1 MMKMLKTLYKSGMVV
16 AIAALSACSSDSLID
31 REIVPGDSRI
41 LLAGAITRGATGTTE
56 TLDGYTNLFL
66 SAKTAPETGTPV
78 DYFTNVEMK
87 VGEAY
92 TGETNARYLNA
103 NAYYPLGGKEIKL
116 FAHTGKLND
125 GKIELTAGTD
135 KKNDYLISNG
145 DDGSGTAA
153 NSTKDKNATELKF
166 RHIMTKVEVVVK
178 VTDDAD
184 KKPESTPQ
192 TVKIELDKVFKDGTY
207 ALTTSPAS
215 DNADNKA
222 VPGTGL
228 YVLTVGT
235 HYLIPTGETLSGQS
249 GLFKSLII
257 DDYTAT
263 KPDLDAL
270 SIPKVTPEG
279 GNTPKE
285 DFVLKP
291 GYSYKLTFEIERLEI
306 RAITVTKKD
315 WDIKSG
321 NGSWDYN
328 PYQVKMQVE
337 GGYANT
343 GDKQITKIVLHHT
356 PQNSSNTYQYIG
368 SCKEEEKEGSKVVN
382 ANFLTLPTNI
392 SEGTLTADLYTKDG
406 LLIDGHEIEYKK
418 EEGANPQQFT
428 LSLGANGMT
437 KDADDYYEVKTP
449 LQFYYLMQS
458 PESAKY
464 KLKENIDLNSLPLD
478 IPQTDFP
485 AGAELDGNGHSL
497 LHLNL
502 KSSGLFKQNN
512 GTLKH
517 LHIAFSNI
525 DASGSADTY
534 VGGFCSVNTG
544 TIEACINEADIRA
557 KDTQTIGGICGKN
570 NASASQG
577 TDASGNATGTIL
589 ACLNTGNIPT
599 GQIIGGICGE
609 NASGAG
615 GAITACIHAGMLH
628 GSSNHNINTNL
639 GGICGLQSAVKTG
652 DAVINSC
659 YWLTGSARPQQG
671 VSQEKAIG
679 AFDKNITEDVQVGY
693 CTNTTNMT
701 ETLLRTEAVTKLNDA
716 LGTTSPWAFEYKEN
730 STGTYTTVWPVPV
743 AKTPSNP

>member
-41 LLAGAITRGATGTTE
+41 LLAGAITRGTTGTTE

-66 SAKTAPETGTPV
+66 SAKTAPATGTPA

-92 TGETNARYLNA
+92 TDKANARYLNA
-103 NAYYPLGGKEIKL
+103 NAYYPLGGKDIKL
-116 FAHTGKLND
+116 FAHTGKLNN
-125 GKIELTAGTD
+125 GKIALTAGT
-135 KKNDYLISNG
+135 KKENDYLISNG

-153 NSTKDKNATELKF
+153 NSTDKNATELKF
-166 RHIMTKVEVVVK
+166 RHIMTKVEV
-178 VTDDAD
+178 
-184 KKPESTPQ
+184 
-192 TVKIELDKVFKDGTY
+192 KIELSKTDPPVTAPTNIEIRFKNGAGGVNVTQNGTY
-207 ALTTSPAS
+207 LLTTAPDA
-215 DNADNKA
+215 DDKATPTGNAYTLKKDIN
-222 VPGTGL
+222 
-228 YVLTVGT
+228 
-235 HYLIPTGETLSGQS
+235 YLIPTGETLSGKK
-249 GLFKSLII
+249 GIFAYLKI
-257 DDYTAT
+257 DDYVAT
-263 KPDLDAL
+263 GDDLKEMK
-270 SIPKVTPEG
+270 IPQADLNGTQ
-279 GNTPKE
+279 T

-291 GYSYKLTFEIERLEI
+291 GYFYTLTFEIERLQI

-328 PYQVKMQVE
+328 PYQVKMQVD
-337 GGYANT
+337 GDYANT
-343 GDKQITKIVLHHT
+343 GEKQITKIVLHHT
-356 PQNSSNTYQYIG
+356 PNGSSDTYQYIG

-406 LLIDGHEIEYKK
+406 LLIDGHEIEYKG

-437 KDADDYYEVKTP
+437 QDAGGYYEVKTP

-464 KLKENIDLNSLPLD
+464 KLLNNIDLNSLPLD

-525 DASGSADTY
+525 DASGSADTH

-577 TDASGNATGTIL
+577 TDASGNAAGTII

-599 GQIIGGICGE
+599 GHIIGGICGE
-609 NASGAG
+609 NTNGAAD
-615 GAITACIHAGMLH
+615 AITACIHAGMLH

-639 GGICGLQSAVKTG
+639 GGICGLQSAAKTG

-716 LGTTSPWAFEYKEN
+716 LTAKSSPWAFEYKKN
-730 STGTYTTVWPVPV
+730 DTGTYNTVWPVPV
-743 AKTPSNP
+743 ANTPSNP